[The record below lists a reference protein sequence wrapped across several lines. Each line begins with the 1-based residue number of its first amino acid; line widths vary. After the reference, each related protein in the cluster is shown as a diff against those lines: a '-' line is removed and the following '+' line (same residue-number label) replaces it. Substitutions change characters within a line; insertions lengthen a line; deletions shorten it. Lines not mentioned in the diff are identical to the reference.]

1 MLNDTLATDAHPGA
15 SDLIRETTTT
25 GFRQDVIAESA
36 NRPVLVLFWSPRAP
50 SSKTLLTVLE
60 KFVRAAAGKV
70 VLVKMNVDEHPAVW
84 GQIGQQLGL
93 QGVPAVVAIDQGRPV
108 DMFEGALPEAQIKT
122 FFDRLAG
129 PSEIDQVMAE
139 AAQALE
145 EGDLA
150 GASELYAAVLGQQ
163 PDNVAALAGL
173 AKIQL
178 DAGELENAKQ
188 VLAMVPEA
196 KAADPGLAGIRAAIE
211 LAEQA
216 AALGDLAGLETEVA
230 ANADAHQARF
240 DLALG
245 LNAGNE
251 REKAVDH
258 LIEIIRRDRTW
269 NEDGARKQLLQFFEA
284 WGPMDPA
291 AIRGRRK
298 LSTLLFA

>member
-230 ANADAHQARF
+230 ANPDAHQARF

>member
-1 MLNDTLATDAHPGA
+1 MLNDTLATDAPRGA
-15 SDLIRETTTT
+15 SDLVRDTTTA
-25 GFRQDVIAESA
+25 GFRQDVITESMH
-36 NRPVLVLFWSPRAP
+36 RPVLVSFWSPRAP
-50 SSKTLLTVLE
+50 ACKALMTVLE
-60 KFVRAAAGKV
+60 RMAHAAGGKV
-70 VLVKMNVDEHPAVW
+70 VLAKMNVDEHPAVW

-108 DMFEGALPEAQIKT
+108 DMFEGALPEGQIKA

-129 PSEIDQVMAE
+129 PSEIDRVMAE
-139 AAQALE
+139 AALAIE

-163 PDNVAALAGL
+163 PDNIPALAGL

-188 VLAMVPEA
+188 VLAMAPEA

-216 AALGDLAGLETEVA
+216 AALGDLAGLQAEVEA
-230 ANADAHQARF
+230 DPDAHQARF

-245 LNAGNE
+245 LNARSE
-251 REKAVDH
+251 RESAVDH
-258 LIEIIRRDRTW
+258 LIEIVRRDRTW